1 MKDRIYQLMKM
12 TGKTQKDFA
21 EELCIAQ
28 ATLSGIFKGT
38 TKPSNNIVSSIHE
51 CFPEISIPW
60 LMFGEG
66 GMYVDSVV
74 KETQLAPAPSISVAD
89 NASMAAKTEQ
99 KDLFSVPVAPQPQP
113 AIVRESVKYIDKP
126 QRKITE
132 IRVFYDDGT
141 YETFKP

>member
-1 MKDRIYQLMKM
+1 
-12 TGKTQKDFA
+12 
-21 EELCIAQ
+21 
-28 ATLSGIFKGT
+28 
-38 TKPSNNIVSSIHE
+38 
-51 CFPEISIPW
+51 
-60 LMFGEG
+60 MFGEG

-74 KETQLAPAPSISVAD
+74 KETQLAPAPSTFVAD
-89 NASMAAKTEQ
+89 NASTAAQTEQ
-99 KDLFSVPVAPQPQP
+99 KDLFSVPVPPQPQP